1 MLDCCLWPGHL
12 STAQGLTV
20 FPCTSRPLTQM
31 ILVLEQS
38 PLMAMAS
45 TVCHFTLNSE
55 ARLQARGRDLILFS
69 KISGLSRTSLGCLTA
84 SLGQGAGLW
93 GMPSG
98 HHLEAIAPAPCREGH
113 EGCHPHP
120 PLEMGKPQSQ
130 QVAGQDFGV
139 ITVLLGP

>member
-1 MLDCCLWPGHL
+1 
-12 STAQGLTV
+12 
-20 FPCTSRPLTQM
+20 M

-98 HHLEAIAPAPCREGH
+98 HHLEAIAPPHLHLHRGLMSQVLGSHGH
-113 EGCHPHP
+113 TNSFPSLCS
-120 PLEMGKPQSQ
+120 GKGMR
-130 QVAGQDFGV
+130 AA
-139 ITVLLGP
+139 THTLLWRWGSHRASR